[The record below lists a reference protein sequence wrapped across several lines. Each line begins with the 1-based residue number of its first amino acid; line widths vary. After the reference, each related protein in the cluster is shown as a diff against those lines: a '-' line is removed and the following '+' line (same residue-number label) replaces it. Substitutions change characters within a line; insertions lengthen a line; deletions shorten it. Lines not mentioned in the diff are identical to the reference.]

1 MVTQLLIL
9 FTWSLLS
16 LCICISSVP
25 SMFTMIVTQLSTF
38 CSNKLYFSQ
47 IVPFLPGL
55 LFYGRFHF
63 QLFTYSIFEAS
74 ITTYWDLISYLA
86 FIFCGFTED
95 SNWRNIFPSF
105 RTPLHFSSPTLKD
118 ALATVVLPLSNIH
131 VKENTKSSLKSSVS
145 LTSSCLKNKM
155 SLNSLFRQC
164 GLQYF

>member
-25 SMFTMIVTQLSTF
+25 SMFTMIATQLSTF

-63 QLFTYSIFEAS
+63 QLFIYSIFEAS

-105 RTPLHFSSPTLKD
+105 RT
-118 ALATVVLPLSNIH
+118 VVLPLSNIH
-131 VKENTKSSLKSSVS
+131 VKENMKSSLKSSVS